1 MLKVIGVGDNVVDCY
16 LHTKTMYPG
25 GNALNFSVFAKKLGY
40 DAAFLGT
47 FGSDDAGEYVPEVLE
62 SLGVDISHCRHVKGA
77 NGRAKVMI
85 QNGDRTFMGSNKG
98 GVTREHPLQF
108 DDGDY
113 NYLQSFDLVHTSTYS
128 YINDLLPALVN
139 NGNIISYD
147 FSHHWDYKTFE
158 ERCPY
163 IAFSFFSTGKNSD
176 DEAINALK
184 KAVESGSKLAI
195 TTRGERGSL
204 IYDGD
209 TLYAFPAQKIE
220 AVDTMAAGDSFIT
233 AFLTKYLSMQKEGV
247 SPSIEICSRV
257 ATEFASQ
264 SCLVEGSFGYGKK
277 FHYDL

>member
-1 MLKVIGVGDNVVDCY
+1 MALHDQLMFTQQSHTGIIVHSGSKRRDFIAIRQIDLIY
-16 LHTKTMYPG
+16 LG
-25 GNALNFSVFAKKLGY
+25 
-40 DAAFLGT
+40 
-47 FGSDDAGEYVPEVLE
+47 
-62 SLGVDISHCRHVKGA
+62 
-77 NGRAKVMI
+77 
-85 QNGDRTFMGSNKG
+85 
-98 GVTREHPLQF
+98 
-108 DDGDY
+108 
-113 NYLQSFDLVHTSTYS
+113 
-128 YINDLLPALVN
+128 LPALVN

-147 FSHHWDYKTFE
+147 FSHHWDYETFE

-209 TLYAFPAQKIE
+209 TLYAFPAKKIE

-247 SPSIEICSRV
+247 
-257 ATEFASQ
+257 
-264 SCLVEGSFGYGKK
+264 
-277 FHYDL
+277 